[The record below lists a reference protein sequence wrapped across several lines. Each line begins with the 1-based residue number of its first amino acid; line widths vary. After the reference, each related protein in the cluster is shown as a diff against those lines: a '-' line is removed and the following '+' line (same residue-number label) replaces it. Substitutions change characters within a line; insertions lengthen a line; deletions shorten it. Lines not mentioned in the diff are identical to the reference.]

1 MAGLLAV
8 VLAENLLL
16 GASAFEL
23 LSSRRASLLLMR
35 GRKNWS
41 CGRPGTVLLEKWLIL
56 PFSTTLKKNVF
67 GQSNGKSGV
76 LRFFLLRRI
85 GKNMG

>member
-8 VLAENLLL
+8 PL

-23 LSSRRASLLLMR
+23 LSSPRASLASHEFTTHAR
-35 GRKNWS
+35 PKNWS

-56 PFSTTLKKNVF
+56 PFSTTLKKKRVR
-67 GQSNGKSGV
+67 SMDGKE
-76 LRFFLLRRI
+76 RCAPFFFIRRI